1 MCLRQ
6 SRLATKAH
14 DVPVGLPALKLP
26 RVDHPAPFGP
36 EEMRAEL
43 VILDFGCCLADQLAN
58 HLVGSQ
64 GERTHVGFVQAP
76 TDPAHRMNLKALG
89 DHRLVVDQAA
99 ELHAQNVRE
108 RVRECGQENPGVGMR
123 AGEMDGTVKRDDRL
137 SCAGRSRNAGRTI
150 VCALHN
156 PALGR
161 VQEDGPLLP
170 REFERAL
177 QLVYVLHQAEA
188 ALRVWVG
195 EGVRAG
201 GRLHRP
207 VRRAA
212 GREFQ
217 KRFRRLGRQVVGE
230 VEQRV
235 SSTRRTSSSHS
246 WGTP

>member
-1 MCLRQ
+1 
-6 SRLATKAH
+6 
-14 DVPVGLPALKLP
+14 
-26 RVDHPAPFGP
+26 
-36 EEMRAEL
+36 MRAERVIPDLGRCPVDQRPHLILGDQARRPEVRL
-43 VILDFGCCLADQLAN
+43 VKAPADA
-58 HLVGSQ
+58 
-64 GERTHVGFVQAP
+64 
-76 TDPAHRMNLKALG
+76 AHRVHLQPFG
-89 DHRLVVDQAA
+89 DAGLIVDQAP
-99 ELHAQNVRE
+99 EPHAQRVRE
-108 RVRECGQENPGVGMR
+108 RVREGGEEDPGVGMR

-137 SCAGRSRNAGRTI
+137 SCAGRSRNAGRAI
-150 VCALHN
+150 VCAIHN

-212 GREFQ
+212 GRELQ

-235 SSTRRTSSSHS
+235 LVRASHVIQPRL
-246 WGTP
+246 GNAVGQ